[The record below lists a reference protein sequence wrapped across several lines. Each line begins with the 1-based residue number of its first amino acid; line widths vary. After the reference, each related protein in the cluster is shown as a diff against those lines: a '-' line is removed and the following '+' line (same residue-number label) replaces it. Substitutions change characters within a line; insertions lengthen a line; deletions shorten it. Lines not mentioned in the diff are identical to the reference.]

1 MMREGV
7 IDEPQVL
14 VMLGEDKLRTRG
26 SFTPAV
32 DAPCR
37 NYPLNGRVEVIILP
51 KLVHM
56 N

>member
-1 MMREGV
+1 MR
-7 IDEPQVL
+7 DEPPVL

-32 DAPCR
+32 DAPYR
-37 NYPLNGRVEVIILP
+37 NYPLYGRVELIILQE
-51 KLVHM
+51 LIHI

>member
-1 MMREGV
+1 MREGV

-26 SFTPAV
+26 SFTPAI
-32 DAPCR
+32 DAPR
-37 NYPLNGRVEVIILP
+37 HNHPLYGRVELIILQN
-51 KLVHM
+51 LVHM